1 MARITENPKFI
12 GGGILLALLVAA
24 YLHGPEFVRQI
35 TAPPPKPAVPP
46 APVLEELKFY
56 RLVPKVLP
64 ERWQDLLQAK
74 AGKET
79 MFDEVP
85 RDAKV
90 AKREVLPDL
99 PVGWHLSSIY
109 FSPDERLA
117 VVSGTILREGDF
129 LEPFTVKIIQ
139 EDKVIFRH
147 SLGEREMTVGQK
159 VKVPGSAAPPAD
171 GTKRFGPAEGEDNS
185 VIPKAL
191 EGLDKWRA
199 TTEESDKMRGAP
211 K

>member
-99 PVGWHLSSIY
+99 PMGWQLSSIY
-109 FSPDERLA
+109 FSPESRAA
-117 VVSGTILREGDF
+117 VISGVVVTEGEA
-129 LEPFTVKIIQ
+129 LGPFIVAKI
-139 EDKVIFRH
+139 ESDRVVLKHPF
-147 SLGEREMTVGQK
+147 GERVMNFTQ
-159 VKVPGSAAPPAD
+159 PAAPAPSEAALPAQD
-171 GTKRFGPAEGEDNS
+171 QPSPPGMIQKAQKGIQAWQRNQEALDEVLS
-185 VIPKAL
+185 PK
-191 EGLDKWRA
+191 K
-199 TTEESDKMRGAP
+199 P
-211 K
+211 

>member
-24 YLHGPEFVRQI
+24 YLHGPEFLRQV
-35 TAPPPKPAVPP
+35 TAPPPKPAIPP

-64 ERWQDLLQAK
+64 ERWPDLLQAK

-90 AKREVLPDL
+90 AQQEVLPDL
-99 PVGWHLSSIY
+99 PIGWHLSSIY
-109 FSPDERLA
+109 FSTDERVA
-117 VVSGTILREGDF
+117 VISGKILREGDW
-129 LEPFTVKIIQ
+129 LDPFTVKTI
-139 EDKVIFRH
+139 EEERVTFRH
-147 SLGEREMTVGQK
+147 PQGERQMEVGQR
-159 VKVPGSAAPPAD
+159 VGEPGPRNQPNKPRGGAKDANPPA
-171 GTKRFGPAEGEDNS
+171 ANE
-185 VIPKAL
+185 
-191 EGLDKWRA
+191 
-199 TTEESDKMRGAP
+199 
-211 K
+211 